1 MAINIISGT
10 SQDKNAFVVKNVAK
24 VKTYSIDQ
32 GRFKNNNNNNKII
45 TFLVTY
51 EWKILFLKYTI
62 FF

>member
-10 SQDKNAFVVKNVAK
+10 SQDKNAFVMKNVAK
-24 VKTYSIDQ
+24 VKSYSIDQ

-51 EWKILFLKYTI
+51 E
-62 FF
+62 